1 MIVKVTTA
9 ETNQATSK
17 DVGYNIST
25 GQYQSSAGFIEAN
38 HEVTEYICSKTIPR
52 HICNFRSL
60 FYYIYI
66 SVTS

>member
-25 GQYQSSAGFIEAN
+25 GQYQSSSGLF
-38 HEVTEYICSKTIPR
+38 KTDP
-52 HICNFRSL
+52 
-60 FYYIYI
+60 
-66 SVTS
+66 